1 MPTNGSWDHN
11 ASPGSTSHLP
21 QGGIPPGVSAE
32 AGDLSLAI
40 SPSVRQKVIE
50 HKFIELSLMLS
61 SVSDPPPSSST
72 FQVIGGRIQAPP
84 APKQIATF
92 ASWCTAF
99 LRYSGLYLSAH
110 PQDAAGLLMHMRQ
123 VSYLHSQ
130 GLGYAWREFD
140 TRFRRARELSPAH
153 HQWGAMTASSSIWLS
168 AVATGTGSMAS
179 MSAGLNMTDRAGFRQ
194 VCFQFNDG
202 NCRRRRCQ

>member
-1 MPTNGSWDHN
+1 M
-11 ASPGSTSHLP
+11 
-21 QGGIPPGVSAE
+21 
-32 AGDLSLAI
+32 
-40 SPSVRQKVIE
+40 
-50 HKFIELSLMLS
+50 
-61 SVSDPPPSSST
+61 
-72 FQVIGGRIQAPP
+72 
-84 APKQIATF
+84 
-92 ASWCTAF
+92 
-99 LRYSGLYLSAH
+99 RYSGLYLSAAH

-140 TRFRRARELSPAH
+140 TRFRRAQELSPAH
-153 HQWGAMTASSSIWLS
+153 HQSPLMTASSSIWLS

-202 NCRRRRCQ
+202 NCRRQRCQYLHICRSCCGPHSLGHCPRRAYYPVRQQLAVRQQSAPGRANSRR